1 MGLYRVFD
9 AFEANGVI
17 HKTGSSVDVHRLTL
31 CCRGVIQRFSF
42 FWPEGGYLRAFSY
55 TIP

>member
-17 HKTGSSVDVHRLTL
+17 HKTGSSVDVHRVNIVL
-31 CCRGVIQRFSF
+31 Q
-42 FWPEGGYLRAFSY
+42 GGYTTFFLLLAGGGLSPSF
-55 TIP
+55 